1 MSKKSSTKS
10 RIIFWGIMAAGIYG
24 VTKFIKKQKN
34 RLLPNF
40 QGEQYMYSF
49 ADKNIVKGEGENV
62 NNMRLINSFSNMSV
76 DISKAEITSDVSIEL
91 DNVFSNVM
99 LAVPEGINVKV
110 DCSGKGSIVT
120 PETSYEEV
128 PTIYI
133 SGKNHYSSLNVF
145 VKNE

>member
-40 QGEQYMYSF
+40 QGDQYMYSF

-62 NNMRLINSFSNMSV
+62 NNMRLVNSFSNMSV
-76 DISKAEITSDVSIEL
+76 DISKAEITSDVTIEL
-91 DNVFSNVM
+91 DNVFSNVV

-110 DCSGKGSIVT
+110 DCSGKGSIVA
-120 PETSYEEV
+120 PETSCEEV

>member
-1 MSKKSSTKS
+1 
-10 RIIFWGIMAAGIYG
+10 
-24 VTKFIKKQKN
+24 
-34 RLLPNF
+34 
-40 QGEQYMYSF
+40 MYTF
-49 ADKNIVKGEGENV
+49 AYKNIVKGEGESV

-76 DISKAEITSDVSIEL
+76 DISKAEITSDVTIEL

-110 DCSGKGSIVT
+110 DCNGKGGSVVA

-133 SGKNHYSSLNVF
+133 SGRNHYSNLNVF
-145 VKNE
+145 VKKE

>member
-40 QGEQYMYSF
+40 QGDQYMYSF

-62 NNMRLINSFSNMSV
+62 NNMRLVNSFSNMSV
-76 DISKAEITSDVSIEL
+76 DISKAEITSDVTIEL
-91 DNVFSNVM
+91 DNVFSNVV

-110 DCSGKGSIVT
+110 DCSGKGSIVA

-133 SGKNHYSSLNVF
+133 SGRNQNSNLNVF
-145 VKNE
+145 VKKE